1 MKIVELHI
9 PDEVDLKD
17 YDFLMIIASKLYEDG
32 KLSAGQAAEMAG
44 LTKLAK
50 EKDSPLLLLDDL
62 KARKDHKP
70 TKTER
75 GKFLS
80 SMNSYLGIMNHY
92 KSYSLRK
99 DMIFKLLSVWWWNWV
114 FLKGGIAKFVM
125 KTEHK

>member
-1 MKIVELHI
+1 
-9 PDEVDLKD
+9 
-17 YDFLMIIASKLYEDG
+17 MIIASKLYEGG

-62 KARKDHKP
+62 KARKDYKP

-80 SMNSYLGIMNHY
+80 SMNSYLA
-92 KSYSLRK
+92 L
-99 DMIFKLLSVWWWNWV
+99 
-114 FLKGGIAKFVM
+114 
-125 KTEHK
+125 